1 MNMCRYIRLV
11 LAVGFGVVSA
21 TTYAQEHCR
30 VRYQYNASG
39 DRTQRDWHCWTPGD
53 EENEPENWEY
63 KRIGVLEATHM
74 QVTPNPANERFMVV
88 VPGKDANGSLQL
100 INALGEVILTQSASG
115 ATSSIE
121 VSDLPNGTYFIRY
134 SIGQESIISA
144 CVVQH

>member
-1 MNMCRYIRLV
+1 MNEGHHIRLL
-11 LAVGFGVVSA
+11 LAVVLSIVSA
-21 TTYAQEHCR
+21 AIFAQEHCR

-39 DRTQRDWHCWTPGD
+39 DRIQRDWHCWTPGD

-74 QVTPNPANERFMVV
+74 QVTPNPANDRFTVV
-88 VPGKDANGSLQL
+88 VPGNDANGSFEL
-100 INALGEVILTQSASG
+100 INALGEVILTQPANGSI
-115 ATSSIE
+115 SSIE

-134 SIGQESIISA
+134 ALGQESIISA